1 MVTASKTIKDT
12 FDRQGFVQVEGVL
25 DPKTVLDPIIE
36 EYHGVL
42 DNLANDLFEAGEIS
56 SRYEELSFDERVIKI
71 YQETGRA
78 HNQYFDFSLPFQ
90 GVTEDTPHWT
100 GPAVFNAFINDNLL
114 DAVEQIIG
122 PEIFSNPVQHVRIKP
137 PEKFLPKN
145 EHGLPV
151 IGPTV
156 WHQDH
161 GVVTEEADET
171 NMVTVWF
178 SLTDTPV
185 EAGPLNVVPFSH
197 GEGLLTHCLDYEGN
211 RPEFRGGRQIPER
224 LFEHERSVPLPTN
237 RGDIIILNK
246 ELVHSSLSNVSDRIR
261 WSFDLRYNPIG
272 QNTGRSAF
280 PGFVARSRENP
291 ESELRDPAKWSQLW
305 LDTRSRMA
313 RINRAGTD
321 ETKNFTRWEDG
332 HPDCEML

>member
-1 MVTASKTIKDT
+1 MVTANKVFTEE
-12 FDRQGFVQVEGVL
+12 FARQGFAKVEGVL

-42 DNLANDLFEAGEIS
+42 DNLANDL
-56 SRYEELSFDERVIKI
+56 YETGKITSKYKDLPFDARLIKI
-71 YQETGRA
+71 YQETGQA

-90 GVTEDTPHWT
+90 GVKEDTPFWA
-100 GPAVFNAFINDNLL
+100 GPAVFNAFINERLL
-114 DAVEQIIG
+114 DRVEELIG

-145 EHGLPV
+145 DLGMPV
-151 IGPTV
+151 IGPTA

-185 EAGPLNVVPFSH
+185 ESGPLRVVPFSQDA
-197 GEGLLTHCLDYEGN
+197 GLLTHCLDYEGN
-211 RPEFRGGRQIPER
+211 GPEFRGGRQIPER
-224 LFEHERSVPLPTN
+224 LFDNDRAVPLPTK
-237 RGDIIILNK
+237 RGDVIFLNK
-246 ELVHSSLSNVSDRIR
+246 ELVHGSLSNVSDRIR

-272 QNTGRSAF
+272 QSTGRDIF
-280 PGFVARSRENP
+280 PGFVARSRSNP
-291 ESELRDPAKWSQLW
+291 ESQLRDPAEWRKSW
-305 LDTRSRMA
+305 LDCRSRMA
-313 RINRAGTD
+313 KINQGGMD
-321 ETKNFTRWEDG
+321 DVKFGRWADG
-332 HPDCEML
+332 HPDCEMQ